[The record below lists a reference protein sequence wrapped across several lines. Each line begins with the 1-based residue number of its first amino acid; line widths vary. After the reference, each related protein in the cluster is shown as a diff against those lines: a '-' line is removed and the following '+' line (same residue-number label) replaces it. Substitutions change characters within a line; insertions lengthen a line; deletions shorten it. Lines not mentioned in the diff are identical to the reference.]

1 MRSPSST
8 HSILEAILLPLPAAS
23 PAESSEEAGAVLR
36 CCPQSCGIAGFP
48 ETENQGCGKA
58 GGAMVGRK
66 SRRALAGCR
75 TFAFSVYG
83 DAYSALTRSQSALA
97 NKARE
102 EKINPG
108 APDNER

>member
-1 MRSPSST
+1 M
-8 HSILEAILLPLPAAS
+8 
-23 PAESSEEAGAVLR
+23 LR